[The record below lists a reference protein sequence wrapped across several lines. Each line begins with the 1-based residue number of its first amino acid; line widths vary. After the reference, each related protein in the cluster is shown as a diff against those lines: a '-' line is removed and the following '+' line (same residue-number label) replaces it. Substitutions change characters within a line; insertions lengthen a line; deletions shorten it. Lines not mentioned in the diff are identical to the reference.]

1 MNLLIFDS
9 CGHIANDSS
18 YSLLIILTKITQ
30 SVYKNM
36 INLILFTVTIYFEN
50 KIEKKLCVSTGGENL
65 SFEGT
70 SNSDS

>member
-1 MNLLIFDS
+1 MKLLIFDS
-9 CGHIANDSS
+9 CGHTANDSS

-36 INLILFTVTIYFEN
+36 IYLLLFTVTIYFEN
-50 KIEKKLCVSTGGENL
+50 KIGKKMCVTAGGENL